1 MAVKTNTQEIIALKL
16 AVEKRFG
23 RIIKSRSDFSVL
35 ADEIERIANEHISEN
50 TLRRL
55 WGSIAGY
62 ETVFTRTLDV
72 ICKYIGHEHWSSYC
86 KFLKNDSN
94 KESEIVEKGL
104 SINAADLKPGDR
116 IRMGWLPDR
125 ICIIEYVG
133 GRTFKTIDAVNA
145 TLQTGDTFECS
156 IMIKGF
162 PLFVDNLVHGGEH
175 CQRYSM
181 GLNNGLTTLEKL

>member
-1 MAVKTNTQEIIALKL
+1 MAVKTDSPQIVSLRNI
-16 AVEKRFG
+16 VEKRFG
-23 RIIKSRSDFSVL
+23 YPVEGRSDFSLL
-35 ADEIERIANEHISEN
+35 AIEIERITHDHIAEN

-55 WGSIAGY
+55 WGRISGY

-72 ICKYIGHEHWSSYC
+72 LCRYVGHEHWNAFCLSLQKQSSR
-86 KFLKNDSN
+86 
-94 KESEIVEKGL
+94 ESSIVSDGT
-104 SINAADLKPGDR
+104 SIKVEDLNPGDR

-125 ICIIEYVG
+125 VCIVEYIG
-133 GRTFKTIDAVNA
+133 GRMFKAIDTKNS
-145 TLQTGDTFECS
+145 TLQVGDTFECNV
-156 IMIKGF
+156 MLKNY

>member
-1 MAVKTNTQEIIALKL
+1 MAVKTDTQEIIALRL

-23 RIIKSRSDFSVL
+23 RQVKTRADFSIL
-35 ADEIERIANEHISEN
+35 ADDIERITNEHISEN

-55 WGSIAGY
+55 WGRISGY

-72 ICKYIGHEHWSSYC
+72 ICKYIGHEHWNLYC
-86 KFLKNDSN
+86 KFLKDDSN
-94 KESEIVEKGL
+94 RESEIIRDGMTISVD
-104 SINAADLKPGDR
+104 DLMPGDR
-116 IRMGWLPDR
+116 IRIGWLPDR

-175 CQRYSM
+175 CDRYSVGM
-181 GLNNGLTTLEKL
+181 QNGITILERI

>member
-1 MAVKTNTQEIIALKL
+1 MAVKTDSPQIVSLRNT
-16 AVEKRFG
+16 VEKRFG
-23 RIIKSRSDFSVL
+23 HPVEGRSDFSLL
-35 ADEIERIANEHISEN
+35 AIEIERITHDHIAEN

-55 WGSIAGY
+55 WGRISGY

-72 ICKYIGHEHWSSYC
+72 LCRYVGHEHWNAFCLSLQKQSSR
-86 KFLKNDSN
+86 
-94 KESEIVEKGL
+94 ESSIISDGTSIKVE
-104 SINAADLKPGDR
+104 DLNPGDR

-125 ICIIEYVG
+125 VCIVEYIG
-133 GRTFKTIDAVNA
+133 GRMFKAIDTKNS
-145 TLQTGDTFECS
+145 TLQVGDTFECNV
-156 IMIKGF
+156 MLKNY

>member
-1 MAVKTNTQEIIALKL
+1 MAVKTDSPQIVSLRNT
-16 AVEKRFG
+16 VEKRFG
-23 RIIKSRSDFSVL
+23 HPVEGRSDFSLL
-35 ADEIERIANEHISEN
+35 AIEIERITHDHIAEN

-55 WGSIAGY
+55 WGRISGY

-72 ICKYIGHEHWSSYC
+72 LCRYVGHEHWNAFCQSLQKQSSR
-86 KFLKNDSN
+86 
-94 KESEIVEKGL
+94 ESSIISDGTSIKVE
-104 SINAADLKPGDR
+104 DLNPGDR

-125 ICIIEYVG
+125 VCIVEYIG
-133 GRTFKTIDAVNA
+133 GRMFKAIDTKNS
-145 TLQTGDTFECS
+145 TLQVGDTFECNV
-156 IMIKGF
+156 MLKNY

>member
-1 MAVKTNTQEIIALKL
+1 MAVKTDSPQIVSLRNI
-16 AVEKRFG
+16 VEKRFG
-23 RIIKSRSDFSVL
+23 HPVEGRSDFSLL
-35 ADEIERIANEHISEN
+35 AIEIERITHDHIAEN

-55 WGSIAGY
+55 WGRISGY

-72 ICKYIGHEHWSSYC
+72 LCRYVGHEHWNAFCQSLQKQSSR
-86 KFLKNDSN
+86 
-94 KESEIVEKGL
+94 ESSIISDGTSIKVE
-104 SINAADLKPGDR
+104 DLNPGDR

-125 ICIIEYVG
+125 VCIVEYIG
-133 GRTFKTIDAVNA
+133 GRMFKAIDTKNS
-145 TLQTGDTFECS
+145 TLQVGDTFECNV
-156 IMIKGF
+156 MLKNY

>member
-1 MAVKTNTQEIIALKL
+1 MAVKTDSPQIVSLRNT
-16 AVEKRFG
+16 VEKRFG
-23 RIIKSRSDFSVL
+23 HPVEGRSDFSLL
-35 ADEIERIANEHISEN
+35 AIEIERITHDHIAEN

-55 WGSIAGY
+55 WGRISGY

-72 ICKYIGHEHWSSYC
+72 LCRYVGHEHWNAFCQSLEKQSSR
-86 KFLKNDSN
+86 
-94 KESEIVEKGL
+94 ESSIISDGTSIKVE
-104 SINAADLKPGDR
+104 DLNPGDR

-125 ICIIEYVG
+125 VCIVEYIG
-133 GRTFKTIDAVNA
+133 GRMFKAIDTKNS
-145 TLQTGDTFECS
+145 TLQVGDTFECNV
-156 IMIKGF
+156 MLKNY